1 VPLEFGERTGNVD
14 YQDWDEA
21 MLRGIGALHDV
32 VKNQWYL
39 PLEGIF
45 VKIDGRQDPVTR
57 ALVVYKR
64 PEPTAITAT
73 MPMIAVIRD
82 SVVPAEVRLLTQTQQ
97 YRLPCEGAQ
106 RVSAGGE
113 LGWTSYETKD
123 KEQPYDF
130 FYTFECW
137 ARYRAV
143 AQMLLLMVMKKFPH
157 RGAVT
162 LLDGIDNPRTYAVYQ
177 QGVTDLTDVSS
188 MVERIPGYALSVRVE
203 AELTLDR
210 EPHCIPAFTGT
221 RTDAPLPGVGNGGA
235 GGGYQ
240 LVPAPGGV
248 GLVPADGNGI
258 PLASGG
264 QVAGSGDPDPGPGGL
279 YGTGKP
285 IIRTGFYE
293 GLEP

>member
-1 VPLEFGERTGNVD
+1 MPLEFGERTGNVD

-21 MLRGIGALHDV
+21 MLRGIGALPDV
-32 VKNQWYL
+32 YKNEWYL
-39 PLEGIF
+39 PLQGIF
-45 VKIDGRQDPVTR
+45 VKVEGRQEPISR

-64 PEPTAITAT
+64 PEPTQITAT
-73 MPMIAVIRD
+73 VPMIAVIRD
-82 SVVPAEVRLLTQTQQ
+82 SVTPAPGRLLSQTMQ
-97 YRLPCEGAQ
+97 YRLPCEGAR

-113 LGWTSYETKD
+113 LGWSSYETKD

-137 ARYRAV
+137 ARYRTV

-157 RGAVT
+157 QGSVT
-162 LLDGIDNPRTYAVYQ
+162 IVDGLDNPRTYAVFQ

-188 MVERIPGYALSVRVE
+188 LVERVPGYALSVRVE

-210 EPHCIPAFTGT
+210 EPVCIPAFTGST
-221 RTDAPLPGVGNGGA
+221 SGAPLPGVGGGV

-258 PLASGG
+258 PLALGG

-285 IIRTGFYE
+285 IIRAGVYE

>member
-1 VPLEFGERTGNVD
+1 MALEFGERTGNVD
-14 YQDWDEA
+14 YQDWDDA
-21 MLRGIGALHDV
+21 MLRGIGALPDV
-32 VKNQWYL
+32 PKNQWYL

-45 VKIDGRQDPVTR
+45 VKVDGRQEPITR

-64 PEPTAITAT
+64 PEPTQITAVV
-73 MPMIAVIRD
+73 PMIAVIRD
-82 SVVPAEVRLLTQTQQ
+82 SIVPAEARLLEQTVQ
-97 YRLPCEGAQ
+97 YRLPCEGAI

-113 LGWTSYETKD
+113 VGWSSYETKD

-162 LLDGIDNPRTYAVYQ
+162 IIDSIDNPRTYAVYQ

-210 EPHCIPAFTGT
+210 ESFCVPAFTGS
-221 RTDAPLPGVGNGGA
+221 RTTAPLPGVGTGP
-235 GGGYQ
+235 GGYQ

-258 PLASGG
+258 PLALGG

-285 IIRTGFYE
+285 IIRAGVYE

>member
-21 MLRGIGALHDV
+21 MLRGIGALPDV
-32 VKNQWYL
+32 AKNQWYL
-39 PLEGIF
+39 PLDGIF
-45 VKIDGRQDPVTR
+45 VQVDGRQEPIKR

-64 PEPTAITAT
+64 PEPTAISAT
-73 MPMIAVIRD
+73 VPMIAVIRD
-82 SVVPAEVRLLTQTQQ
+82 SIVPADVRKLSPVVSF
-97 YRLPCEGAQ
+97 RLPCEGAQ

-113 LGWTSYETKD
+113 IGWTSYETKD

-137 ARYRAV
+137 ARFRTV
-143 AQMLLLMVMKKFPH
+143 AQMLLLMVMKKFPQN
-157 RGAVT
+157 GAVT
-162 LLDGIDNPRTYAVYQ
+162 ILDGLDNPRTYAVFQ

-210 EPHCIPAFTGT
+210 ESFCVPAFTGS
-221 RTDAPLPGVGNGGA
+221 RTEFPLPGVGNGGA
-235 GGGYQ
+235 GNGYQ

-248 GLVPADGNGI
+248 GLVPANGLGI
-258 PLASGG
+258 PLANGG
-264 QVAGSGDPDPGPGGL
+264 TLGTGDPDPGPGGL

-285 IIRTGFYE
+285 IIRTGIYE